1 MKFKFLSILMAC
13 CVALSLNAS
22 MNNVTSG
29 DEGNKNTKAENSWF
43 SVKNGITG
51 KTGSKNCF
59 IPELFAPISF
69 EVVGDGDIVDVTAT
83 VKIKHSNETEY
94 APMSFPAEL
103 WISGRDD
110 DNRDADVKLKI
121 DNDSQKKLEEWLPA
135 APGEEV
141 ELIFKAKLPKDSLKK
156 LNDRET
162 TNTLVL

>member
-1 MKFKFLSILMAC
+1 
-13 CVALSLNAS
+13 
-22 MNNVTSG
+22 MNNATYNKG
-29 DEGNKNTKAENSWF
+29 GNDGNKSAKGENAWF

-69 EVVGDGDIVDVTAT
+69 EVEGDGDIVDVTAT
-83 VKIKHSNETEY
+83 VKVKHSKETEY
-94 APMSFPAEL
+94 AEMTFPAVL

-110 DNRDADVKLKI
+110 DNRDAEIKLKI
-121 DNDSQKKLEEWLPA
+121 EDDSQKKLQEWLPA

-141 ELIFKAKLPKDSLKK
+141 EIIFKAKLPKATLIK
-156 LNDRET
+156 LNNRDT